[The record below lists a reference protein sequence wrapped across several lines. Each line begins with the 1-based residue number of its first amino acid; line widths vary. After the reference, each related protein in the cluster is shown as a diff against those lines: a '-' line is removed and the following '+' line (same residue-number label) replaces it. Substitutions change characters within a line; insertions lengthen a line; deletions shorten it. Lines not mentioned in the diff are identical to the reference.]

1 MFVSAE
7 PEILSEMAG
16 NPKAEAL
23 RRNIAFIQESMAT
36 DGLSTIAGHLLQLN
50 LITEQN

>member
-1 MFVSAE
+1 
-7 PEILSEMAG
+7 MAV

-36 DGLSTIAGHLLQLN
+36 GGLSTIAGHLLQLD
-50 LITEQN
+50 LITGQNYRDSLVR